1 VRRLTHCQGRNAQ
14 RWPKRRRRPALDGS
28 RKSRAHRSYRHLG
41 RSRAPILIVNP
52 SLGLT
57 QASTPAVRGPLAGP
71 ASKHAAAHLGV
82 WKAEGGAARPI
93 ADRVNGIRVSRTRTA
108 TRFNRLSVE
117 GSALIFQGISAYFS
131 NLAFCRVPSA
141 ENASLVGVARKAYL
155 GRSTLREVSAAARGM
170 FLWPSSHRSR
180 NSPPRLPCVGR
191 SRGRC
196 FPDLGRGHAGGVV
209 IAVDPVELDAFSGRS
224 DDKKGPDETI
234 VPALRTADCSN
245 RGHRRHCR
253 AGRGEHAS

>member
-1 VRRLTHCQGRNAQ
+1 MRRLTHCQGRNAQ

-117 GSALIFQGISAYFS
+117 GSALTFQGSALTFQTLPSVVFLLWRTRALSAWRERRTLDEAHCEKSLRPPEECSYGHRHIAAATVHRDFRASADRAVAAFRISA
-131 NLAFCRVPSA
+131 
-141 ENASLVGVARKAYL
+141 
-155 GRSTLREVSAAARGM
+155 
-170 FLWPSSHRSR
+170 
-180 NSPPRLPCVGR
+180 
-191 SRGRC
+191 
-196 FPDLGRGHAGGVV
+196 
-209 IAVDPVELDAFSGRS
+209 
-224 DDKKGPDETI
+224 
-234 VPALRTADCSN
+234 
-245 RGHRRHCR
+245 
-253 AGRGEHAS
+253 AGRWGRRNPR

>member
-1 VRRLTHCQGRNAQ
+1 MRRLTHCQGRNAQ

-117 GSALIFQGISAYFS
+117 GSALTFQGSALTFQTLPS
-131 NLAFCRVPSA
+131 VVFCGEREPCRRGAKGVPWTKHTA
-141 ENASLVGVARKAYL
+141 RSLCGRPRNVLMAIVTSQPQQSTETSVRRPIARSL
-155 GRSTLREVSAAARGM
+155 LSG
-170 FLWPSSHRSR
+170 SR
-180 NSPPRLPCVGR
+180 PR
-191 SRGRC
+191 
-196 FPDLGRGHAGGVV
+196 DAGGVV
-209 IAVDPVELDAFSGRS
+209 IPVDPVELDAFSGRS